1 MRFFDELMTVLILAV
16 ALWLA
21 VLCCGCNKATLYP
34 TVGAGLGA
42 GAGSL
47 AGPGGSIVGGMVG
60 QAGGELFKNDEIK
73 KSNFDEGELYELMQ
87 MMEKQNSEQKG
98 WVDTV
103 ISGIYEV
110 LMLCAVGFFVFL
122 IAPFL
127 YTRFKVRK
135 LIDDIFDKDENLAA
149 IQRRGK

>member
-1 MRFFDELMTVLILAV
+1 MRFLSELMTVLILAV

-21 VLCCGCNKATLYP
+21 VLCGGCNKATLYP
-34 TVGAGLGA
+34 TIGAGLGA
-42 GAGSL
+42 GAGSV

-73 KSNFDEGELYELMQ
+73 RSNFDEEELKEIML
-87 MMEKQNSEQKG
+87 MMEQQESKQKS
-98 WVDTV
+98 WMDTV
-103 ISGIYEV
+103 ISGIYDV
-110 LMLCAVGFFVFL
+110 LILCAVGFVVFL

-127 YTRFKVRK
+127 YTRFKVKK

-149 IQRRGK
+149 IQRRSK

>member
-73 KSNFDEGELYELMQ
+73 KSNFDEGELYENLV
-87 MMEKQNSEQKG
+87 NAN
-98 WVDTV
+98 T
-103 ISGIYEV
+103 
-110 LMLCAVGFFVFL
+110 CALVWSPHLSRNGV
-122 IAPFL
+122 
-127 YTRFKVRK
+127 
-135 LIDDIFDKDENLAA
+135 
-149 IQRRGK
+149 